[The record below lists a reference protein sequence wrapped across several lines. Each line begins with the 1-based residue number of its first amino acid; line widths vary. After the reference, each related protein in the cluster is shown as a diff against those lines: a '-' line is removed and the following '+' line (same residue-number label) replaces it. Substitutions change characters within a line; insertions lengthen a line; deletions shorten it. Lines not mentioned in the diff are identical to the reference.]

1 MLPPGGGV
9 AATRTPRAGASAY
22 AQRGMGGGPGGGGD
36 GPQIMIM
43 EGGNQRYRL
52 DVYAQLS
59 NVFNYVNYNTFVGN
73 QLSPF
78 FGQATSAGAPR
89 RVEVGLSLGL

>member
-1 MLPPGGGV
+1 MMPPGGGA

-22 AQRGMGGGPGGGGD
+22 AQRGMGGGPGGGD

-89 RVEVGLSLGL
+89 RVDVGLSLGL